1 LVIQILLWPVQRL
14 LDVLFPP
21 HKFDGLSP
29 AVTSQAAE
37 EFSAYLLGLVP
48 SVSELPWAPLG
59 FLACKNEAIQNNALL
74 LIYLHSPLHREA
86 ATVARKFCRDEIVS
100 QLLNPHLVALGVG
113 IHSAQGE
120 QLAQLLGAT
129 AYPLL
134 AVLQPTRGSNAM
146 ELILKVQGPAL
157 VELSVGS
164 LMGLLQGSLHR
175 HEHMLAEVEVRRLQ
189 RQQESELR
197 AEQDAEYQAALQADQ
212 ERQRVQEQERQ
223 RLARE
228 RDEQEAALLQE
239 QSQRECRLQKARAI
253 LQPEPTDNVAQI
265 RFVLPSGKKVIR
277 KFGADERLSV
287 LRAFLTLY
295 FHDNS
300 MAEMPNIGLS
310 TAFPK
315 KCYDEESDE
324 LLTLRDA
331 GLFPQAVL
339 MVQDLDA

>member
-1 LVIQILLWPVQRL
+1 VHRFFNA
-14 LDVLFPP
+14 LFPP

-37 EFSAYLLGLVP
+37 DFSAYLLGLVP
-48 SVSELPWAPLG
+48 SISELPWAPLG

-86 ATVARKFCRDEIVS
+86 ENVARKFCRDEIVS
-100 QLLNPHLVALGVG
+100 QLLNPHLVALGVS

-157 VELSVGS
+157 VELSVPN
-164 LMGLLQGSLHR
+164 LMGLLQSSLHR
-175 HEHMLAEVEVRRLQ
+175 HEQMLAEVEIRRLQ

-212 ERQRVQEQERQ
+212 ERQRLQRKRRTRGGTVERTVS
-223 RLARE
+223 E
-228 RDEQEAALLQE
+228 
-239 QSQRECRLQKARAI
+239 
-253 LQPEPTDNVAQI
+253 
-265 RFVLPSGKKVIR
+265 GKSI
-277 KFGADERLSV
+277 
-287 LRAFLTLY
+287 
-295 FHDNS
+295 
-300 MAEMPNIGLS
+300 AES
-310 TAFPK
+310 
-315 KCYDEESDE
+315 
-324 LLTLRDA
+324 
-331 GLFPQAVL
+331 
-339 MVQDLDA
+339 